1 MLKIMN
7 YELKIM
13 NYALCIV
20 NYFINDKAGEGEA
33 EDGSDV
39 NEGAVHLFF
48 LGIKFGTGLVGSGG
62 VGGMYVS
69 GGVFGQ

>member
-1 MLKIMN
+1 MH
-7 YELKIM
+7 YELCIM
-13 NYALCIV
+13 DYALSI

-33 EDGSDV
+33 EDGCNV

-48 LGIKFGTGLVGSGG
+48 LGIKFCACFVGSGG

>member
-1 MLKIMN
+1 MN

-33 EDGSDV
+33 EDGCNV

-48 LGIKFGTGLVGSGG
+48 LGIKFSTGLVGGVS
-62 VGGMYVS
+62 VGGMNVS

>member
-20 NYFINDKAGEGEA
+20 NYFINDQAGEGEA
-33 EDGSDV
+33 EDGGDV

-48 LGIKFGTGLVGSGG
+48 LGIKFSAGLVGS
-62 VGGMYVS
+62 VGFRGMNIR
-69 GGVFGQ
+69 GGVFCQ